1 VEEAKEIY
9 HFDSRNSARN
19 PFDVADAAS
28 TIDCVVKFRR
38 LFVGVKEVEEGRKLG
53 EVRKKGCGIDGEDGE
68 GSNRIARG
76 MEEGERKIGV
86 EVERKKGYS
95 VKGESEREKRIEGY
109 ADMTSKKGGSDRL
122 PREGEKLR
130 VVVVSANRLK
140 CSEEWEEREVE
151 VEEEGKKRR
160 EAVVERKIA
169 SIDRIVEKDCGA
181 MALHTE
187 EYRCTKAFQ
196 VEGEDVEKRSKI
208 VRNLQ
213 NEEIREHPK
222 REAMK
227 DGSLP

>member
-1 VEEAKEIY
+1 MEEAKEIY

-38 LFVGVKEVEEGRKLG
+38 LFVGVKEVEEGRKRG

-76 MEEGERKIGV
+76 MEEGERKIVV
-86 EVERKKGYS
+86 EVGRTKGYS
-95 VKGESEREKRIEGY
+95 VKGGLEREKRIEGY

-130 VVVVSANRLK
+130 VVVVFANRLK
-140 CSEEWEEREVE
+140 CSEEWGELEVE
-151 VEEEGKKRR
+151 VMEEGKKRR
-160 EAVVERKIA
+160 KAVVGSEIA
-169 SIDRIVEKDCGA
+169 RIDRNVEEDCGA
-181 MALHTE
+181 MALQTE
-187 EYRCTKAFQ
+187 ERCCTKAFQ